1 MVISWGAFN
10 PAMAVADLNTYILT
24 EVAFLDDLK
33 EQASKQLELNELTE
47 VSFAAASVVHLG
59 TFFTNA
65 IELRFEFFKKGSD
78 VFSGINKLPRIGQA
92 GNFMFSNLSKDSLSK
107 VILSDEDIAV
117 LHREEIPQLL
127 KVISFARLQLLAQLR
142 SVNGKYVDYSDAIL
156 KLRPSYKKIFE
167 ECTSDSSNYQNQML
181 VSMYRS
187 SLNDYFSLL
196 KLSPEEIEK
205 QIKARSI
212 SYSLSTYINQ
222 EATSPALYNC
232 FQSRDKELAFIK
244 KLFAVDLAAKVV
256 FLSTMGTI
264 GIAAKHIISFT
275 SSLHIS
281 RMLTAPSIQKMLTV
295 SSLVTSSRALF
306 NLKKK
311 YASLNSDKDNSS
323 HFSLKINQQ
332 IQDDIRKNLED
343 LDKLSKQPN
352 LTPSQSEEIKNKIAE
367 WKQFQNSYN

>member
-1 MVISWGAFN
+1 
-10 PAMAVADLNTYILT
+10 
-24 EVAFLDDLK
+24 
-33 EQASKQLELNELTE
+33 
-47 VSFAAASVVHLG
+47 
-59 TFFTNA
+59 
-65 IELRFEFFKKGSD
+65 
-78 VFSGINKLPRIGQA
+78 
-92 GNFMFSNLSKDSLSK
+92 
-107 VILSDEDIAV
+107 
-117 LHREEIPQLL
+117 
-127 KVISFARLQLLAQLR
+127 
-142 SVNGKYVDYSDAIL
+142 
-156 KLRPSYKKIFE
+156 
-167 ECTSDSSNYQNQML
+167 
-181 VSMYRS
+181 MYRS

-311 YASLNSDKDNSS
+311 YASLNSNKDNSS

>member
-1 MVISWGAFN
+1 
-10 PAMAVADLNTYILT
+10 MAAPDLNTYILN

-33 EQASKQLELNELTE
+33 EQATKQLELNELTE

-65 IELRFEFFKKGSD
+65 VELRFEFFKKGSD
-78 VFSGINKLPRIGQA
+78 VFSGMNNLPRIGQA
-92 GNFMFSNLSKDSLSK
+92 GNFMFGNLSKDSLSK

-117 LHREEIPQLL
+117 LHREEVPQLL
-127 KVISFARLQLLAQLR
+127 KVISFARQQLLTQLK
-142 SVNGKYVDYSDAIL
+142 SANGKYVDYTETIL

-167 ECTSDSSNYQNQML
+167 DCTSDHDGYQNQIL
-181 VSMYRS
+181 ISMYRS

-196 KLSPEEIEK
+196 KLAPEEIEK

-212 SYSLSTYINQ
+212 SYSLSSYINQ
-222 EATSPALYNC
+222 EVTSPALYNC
-232 FQSRDKELAFIK
+232 FQSRDRELAFIK

-264 GIAAKHIISFT
+264 GIAAKYFISFT
-275 SSLHIS
+275 SGLHIS

-295 SSLVTSSRALF
+295 SSLVASSKALLD
-306 NLKKK
+306 LKKK
-311 YASLNSDKDNSS
+311 YSSLNTDKDKSS
-323 HFSLKINQQ
+323 HFSFRINQQ
-332 IQDDIRKNLED
+332 IQADISKNLED

-352 LTPSQSEEIKNKIAE
+352 LSSSEVEEIKSKIAE